1 MDARDRQET
10 PHAPLGSLWLTIRH
24 WLVAHTFAPP
34 FLTGRWS
41 HPAVGYL
48 LAVVLQV
55 VTVTSLVELIRLFP
69 SFQFQEALVIL
80 VVLVVALT
88 WGAGPGLLATLV
100 GAVLLTFLLLPP
112 VYSLKIVRIE
122 DVLDLL
128 VYLAVGLAVSLLSSQ
143 VQRARRAAEGLRR
156 RLDTIIEALPD
167 ALSIHNAAGT
177 SVRLNRAAHQL
188 LGNHQLGTQ
197 ADDSPASDGGTD
209 LGESFP
215 SGDLSSVARALAGET
230 VSAVETHLRDALGHE
245 RILITNAA
253 PLYTPEGQI
262 EGAVLISHDVSALR
276 EAELEAAA
284 RARQLEAIL
293 EAMTDM
299 VVVHDSQGRIILRNA
314 AAEHIHPLEWT
325 GDLTQTLPQRGSQF
339 LPCDEQGQPLP
350 IEQWPVQRIL
360 HGEELTG
367 IHAVDVL
374 VRLAGGHER
383 LMNFSGAPIRDAN
396 SRVIGSIIL
405 GRDVTER
412 RRLEESERRLH
423 AETEARRALL
433 QLILDALPISAYLV
447 RGRDAQLV
455 LANRAA
461 TTLWGAS
468 WQQDQPMGEFLRENG
483 IRIFGRDGRPL
494 EPAQL
499 ATLRALHQGETV
511 LQHQET
517 IRHPDG
523 TALPVQV
530 NAVALD
536 MRQLNLSPS
545 DEATRPAQASEP
557 AAIVVH
563 QDVTLLKET
572 EALKDVFIGLFAHEL
587 RTPIAVL
594 TGFAQTLLAHSERGN
609 DAQLSA
615 WQREAL
621 QGIDQAVLQLVKL
634 TEDLLDVTR
643 VQAGWLELS
652 RELTDLVAL
661 CRRVV
666 ARFQLTTA
674 QHTLSLETSLDHLV
688 AQVDPERM
696 EQVLGNLLSNA
707 IKYSPEGG
715 PIQVRLRE
723 AVETQM
729 AHLSVHDRGIGI
741 PARQQPRI
749 FGRFERA
756 DNSRPYGINGTGLG
770 LYLCRALVEQHG
782 GHIWFE
788 SVEGEGSTFFIA
800 LPLPSEAA
808 PARL

>member
-1 MDARDRQET
+1 MRSR
-10 PHAPLGSLWLTIRH
+10 SIM
-24 WLVAHTFAPP
+24 
-34 FLTGRWS
+34 
-41 HPAVGYL
+41 
-48 LAVVLQV
+48 
-55 VTVTSLVELIRLFP
+55 
-69 SFQFQEALVIL
+69 
-80 VVLVVALT
+80 
-88 WGAGPGLLATLV
+88 
-100 GAVLLTFLLLPP
+100 
-112 VYSLKIVRIE
+112 
-122 DVLDLL
+122 
-128 VYLAVGLAVSLLSSQ
+128 
-143 VQRARRAAEGLRR
+143 RRA
-156 RLDTIIEALPD
+156 EASGSTVL
-167 ALSIHNAAGT
+167 HT
-177 SVRLNRAAHQL
+177 SL
-188 LGNHQLGTQ
+188 LGNHPPGTQ
-197 ADDSPASDGGTD
+197 EDISPASDGSTD
-209 LGESFP
+209 SGESFP

-253 PLYTPEGQI
+253 PLYNPEGQI

-276 EAELEAAA
+276 EAELEVAA

-299 VVVHDSQGRIILRNA
+299 VVVHDSQGRVILRNA

-325 GDLTQTLPQRGSQF
+325 GDPSQTLPQRGSQF
-339 LPCDEQGQPLP
+339 LPRDEQGQPLP
-350 IEQWPVQRIL
+350 VEQWPVQRIL

-374 VRLAGGHER
+374 VRLTDGHER

-396 SRVIGSIIL
+396 SRVIGSVVL

-433 QLILDALPISAYLV
+433 QLILDALPISAYFV

-468 WQQDQPMGEFLRENG
+468 WQQEQPMGEFLRENG

-511 LQHQET
+511 LQLQET

-545 DEATRPAQASEP
+545 DEATSPAQTSEP

-609 DAQLSA
+609 DTQFSA

-634 TEDLLDVTR
+634 TEDLLDATR

-666 ARFQLTTA
+666 ARFQLDNGTA
-674 QHTLSLETSLDHLV
+674 HALARDVVGPPRCPGRPSAYGAGPGQS
-688 AQVDPERM
+688 AQQCH
-696 EQVLGNLLSNA
+696 QV
-707 IKYSPEGG
+707 
-715 PIQVRLRE
+715 
-723 AVETQM
+723 
-729 AHLSVHDRGIGI
+729 
-741 PARQQPRI
+741 QPR
-749 FGRFERA
+749 GWPHPGEAPR
-756 DNSRPYGINGTGLG
+756 
-770 LYLCRALVEQHG
+770 G
-782 GHIWFE
+782 G
-788 SVEGEGSTFFIA
+788 
-800 LPLPSEAA
+800 
-808 PARL
+808 